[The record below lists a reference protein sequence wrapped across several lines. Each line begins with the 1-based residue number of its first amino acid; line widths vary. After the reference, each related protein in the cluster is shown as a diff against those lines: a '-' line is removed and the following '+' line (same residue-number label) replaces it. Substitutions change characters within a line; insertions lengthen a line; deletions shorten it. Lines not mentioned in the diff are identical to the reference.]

1 MYVLHHEPSPIY
13 LPSYSC
19 LPPVSHVVQLK
30 QTPGED
36 NPIFLPTDSQY
47 DWLLA
52 KIWVRSADF
61 QHHQTITHLLKT
73 HLMTEVFGIAMY
85 RQLSAVHPVYK
96 VRLWLIE

>member
-1 MYVLHHEPSPIY
+1 MILLFPAFFS
-13 LPSYSC
+13 
-19 LPPVSHVVQLK
+19 QLG

-36 NPIFLPTDSQY
+36 NPIFLPTDGQY

-73 HLMTEVFGIAMY
+73 HLMTEVFAVAMY
-85 RQLSAVHPVYK
+85 RQLPAVHPVYK
-96 VRLWLIE
+96 VKLLLIR